1 MNGHI
6 VALFGPSVMGIILV
20 FKAIPPLKNS
30 NGNLLSGGINIQG
43 AKILLI
49 LPLISIKVKDRP
61 LVTMER

>member
-1 MNGHI
+1 
-6 VALFGPSVMGIILV
+6 MGIILV
-20 FKAIPPLKNS
+20 FQAIPPLKNS